1 MARERK
7 ADSETVAKIFSLKAE
22 GLSLRRIAEEVGLS
36 KSAVSNVLASNVDKV
51 DTSKVDTEVDSQKVS
66 TLKVD
71 KVDTPKKARTRTRDR
86 SRVSTLK
93 VNTNV
98 DVVHIDRKS
107 MGKMALADLDYVME
121 TALSDLKAAES
132 IESDRDRVWAR
143 SQYLKIIRDVA
154 IKRGHWGGLDEMT
167 DSSNPTLAIFVEA
180 MEGVEDTDPEG
191 WEVR

>member
-7 ADSETVAKIFSLKAE
+7 ADSETVARILSLKAE
-22 GLSLRRIAEEVGLS
+22 GKSLRKIADEVGLS
-36 KSAVSNVLASNVDKV
+36 KSAVSNIIASNVDI
-51 DTSKVDTEVDSQKVS
+51 SKVDSQKVS

-71 KVDTPKKARTRTRDR
+71 IVDTSKKARTRTRDK
-86 SRVSTLK
+86 SKVSTLK
-93 VNTNV
+93 VDTNV
-98 DVVHIDRKS
+98 DTVHIDRKG
-107 MGKMALADLDYVME
+107 MGRMALADLDYVME

-132 IESDRDRVWAR
+132 IECDRDRVWAR

-167 DSSNPTLAIFVEA
+167 DSSNPTLAAFVEA